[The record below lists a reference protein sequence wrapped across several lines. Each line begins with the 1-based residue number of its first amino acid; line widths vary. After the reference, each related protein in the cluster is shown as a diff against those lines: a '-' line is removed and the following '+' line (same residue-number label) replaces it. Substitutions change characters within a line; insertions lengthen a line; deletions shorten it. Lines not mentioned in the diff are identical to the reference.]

1 MLRPTRDWAIAIV
14 LFALALWQNVAYV
27 PTTDFHRDEA
37 RWIHRAR
44 FIEQA
49 LHPLSAYWMDQDL
62 TQGQPPFGSYVT
74 GLGLLLQGHNVETG
88 DFWSFHFSE
97 AWNVRHGRMPSPE
110 DHTAA
115 RQTNAVIGA
124 LIVVGVYFIGQQL
137 RNRVSGVIGALLLIP
152 HPLSIYLASLAGSDA
167 LLGLLV
173 VWATLAAIALA
184 KHPTWWRATLL
195 GVLLGLGG
203 ATKLSPLLIAQPL
216 AMLGV
221 ALLWGATRTSGAEA
235 RRLAAVGWRLIPLP
249 AIAFATFVAIY
260 PYLWP
265 APIDRS
271 LTLFAYRSQEMES
284 QSQIWS
290 ALDVP
295 TPGAA
300 LGRIGYWL
308 GDRDATSTEVAA
320 AVASWLGV
328 AWEPGGIDLLFALAG
343 ALILLYLVIK
353 HGLGSPWALA
363 AAVLGAQVA
372 AVVLGMRADFAR
384 YLLPVLIVAAICGGL
399 FAGQV
404 WETVHAWAT
413 ARRGVSGPASA
424 PALASELP
432 PRTLRA

>member
-27 PTTDFHRDEA
+27 PKTDFHRDEA

-62 TQGQPPFGSYVT
+62 TQGQPPVGSYVT
-74 GLGLLLQGHNVETG
+74 GLGLLLQGHDVETG

-137 RNRVSGVIGALLLIP
+137 RNRVAGVIGALLLIP

-184 KHPTWWRATLL
+184 KRPTWWRATLL

-203 ATKLSPLLIAQPL
+203 ATKLSPLLIALPL

-221 ALLWGATRTSGAEA
+221 ALL
-235 RRLAAVGWRLIPLP
+235 
-249 AIAFATFVAIY
+249 
-260 PYLWP
+260 
-265 APIDRS
+265 
-271 LTLFAYRSQEMES
+271 
-284 QSQIWS
+284 
-290 ALDVP
+290 
-295 TPGAA
+295 
-300 LGRIGYWL
+300 
-308 GDRDATSTEVAA
+308 
-320 AVASWLGV
+320 
-328 AWEPGGIDLLFALAG
+328 
-343 ALILLYLVIK
+343 
-353 HGLGSPWALA
+353 
-363 AAVLGAQVA
+363 
-372 AVVLGMRADFAR
+372 
-384 YLLPVLIVAAICGGL
+384 
-399 FAGQV
+399 
-404 WETVHAWAT
+404 
-413 ARRGVSGPASA
+413 
-424 PALASELP
+424 
-432 PRTLRA
+432 